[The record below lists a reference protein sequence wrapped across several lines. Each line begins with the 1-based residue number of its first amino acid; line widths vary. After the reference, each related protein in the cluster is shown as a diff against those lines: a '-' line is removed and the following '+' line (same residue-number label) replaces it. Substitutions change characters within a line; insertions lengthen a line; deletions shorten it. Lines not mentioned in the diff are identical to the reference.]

1 MMVKPQHPKL
11 GHCSLNGCISSIMTK
26 QFRTLPSSVLYD
38 EKITGYTATGMT
50 YDMDAQNKIAER
62 YGIEAY
68 LEDFS
73 DWFDEHTDGACQR

>member
-1 MMVKPQHPKL
+1 
-11 GHCSLNGCISSIMTK
+11 MTE

-38 EKITGYTATGMT
+38 DEKITGYIATGMT
-50 YDMDAQNKIAER
+50 YDMNAQNKIAER

-73 DWFDEHTDGACQR
+73 DWFDEHTDGACRR